1 VTIQSRIKTPSS
13 AFKKMVKS
21 SKRQQQLHDILGL
34 RVIVTES
41 VLPWNQP
48 LTSTSTIDCDTEMST
63 LEAEEA
69 EEADLLKPLDS
80 TVATE
85 DRVVDLDDYLFDDFS
100 ETYDEDEDIH
110 KEYAVWRVHD
120 VITQSLSDTDSSGN
134 IKVSDALV
142 MESDETLEASEGNT
156 DSDTDSDPGVLTSSS
171 SNDDSMSEWDEDVS
185 RFKDYVTEPK
195 PSGYQS
201 LHMTLMHRQ
210 TGIRLEV
217 QIRSQRMHL
226 VAEYGSAAHRNYK
239 ALALPATTSA
249 KWRTD

>member
-1 VTIQSRIKTPSS
+1 
-13 AFKKMVKS
+13 MVKS

-41 VLPWNQP
+41 VLPWNRP
-48 LTSTSTIDCDTEMST
+48 TTSTSTSTIDCDTEMST
-63 LEAEEA
+63 LEAEEV
-69 EEADLLKPLDS
+69 DPLRPLDS

-134 IKVSDALV
+134 IKVSDALL

-156 DSDTDSDPGVLTSSS
+156 DTDSDSDSGVLTSSS
-171 SNDDSMSEWDEDVS
+171 SSTNDSMSEWDEDVS

-239 ALALPATTSA
+239 ALALPVTTSA